1 MFKYHN
7 MCEKPNFIEE
17 GLNWIFMGPMALFVS
32 KKGKAKKLNVTVAQK
47 KLRQAACSG

>member
-17 GLNWIFMGPMALFVS
+17 GL
-32 KKGKAKKLNVTVAQK
+32 KAKKMLP
-47 KLRQAACSG
+47 LREK